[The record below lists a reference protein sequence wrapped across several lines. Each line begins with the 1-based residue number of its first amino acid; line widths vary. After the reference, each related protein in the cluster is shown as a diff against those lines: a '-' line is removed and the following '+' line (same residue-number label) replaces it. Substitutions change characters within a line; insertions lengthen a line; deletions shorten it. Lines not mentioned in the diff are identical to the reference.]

1 MKRICV
7 FAGSS
12 PGAREE
18 YAAAARSLGR
28 SLVFRHLGLVYGG
41 GDIGLMG
48 ILADTVLEEGGEVIG
63 VIPRA
68 LVNREIAHRAVTEL
82 RVVRSMHDR
91 KAQMAELADGFVVL
105 PGGLGTLEEFLE
117 ILTWAQL
124 GIHHKPVGVLNVSGY
139 YDTLLEFLDQTVVE
153 QFVQDKNR
161 KMVLVEER
169 PEALLDRFE
178 RYAPPEV
185 RQWADSSE
193 T

>member
-18 YAAAARSLGR
+18 YAAAARSLAR

-48 ILADTVLEEGGEVIG
+48 ILADTVLDEGGEVIG

-68 LVNREIAHRAVTEL
+68 LVDREIAHRALTEL

-139 YDTLLEFLDQTVVE
+139 YDALLEFLDQTVAE

-169 PEALLDRFE
+169 PEPLLDRFE
-178 RYAPPEV
+178 RHIPPDV

>member
-12 PGAREE
+12 HGLRGD
-18 YAAAARSLGR
+18 YADTTRSLAR
-28 SLVFRHLGLVYGG
+28 ALAVRKLDLVYGG

-48 ILADTVLEEGGEVIG
+48 ILADTALEEGGQVIG

-68 LVNREIAHRAVTEL
+68 LADREIAHLGLTDL
-82 RVVRSMHDR
+82 RIVSSMHDR
-91 KAQMAELADGFVVL
+91 KALMADLADGFIVL

-139 YDTLLEFLDQTVVE
+139 YDILLEFLDQTVAE
-153 QFVQDKNR
+153 QFVRDKNR
-161 KMVLVEER
+161 KMVLVEEH

-178 RYAPPEV
+178 QYTPPDV
-185 RQWADSSE
+185 RQWEDDSK

>member
-12 PGAREE
+12 PGLREE
-18 YAAAARSLGR
+18 YSAAARSLAR

-48 ILADTVLEEGGEVIG
+48 VLADTVLDEGGEVIG

-68 LVNREIAHRAVTEL
+68 LLDREIAHRTLTEL
-82 RVVRSMHDR
+82 RVVSSMHDR

-124 GIHHKPVGVLNVSGY
+124 GIHHKPVGVLNVAGY

-153 QFVQDKNR
+153 RFVKDENR
-161 KMVLVEER
+161 RMVLVEER
-169 PEALLDRFE
+169 PEALLDCFE
-178 RYAPPEV
+178 RYTPPEV

>member
-18 YAAAARSLGR
+18 YAAAARSLAR
-28 SLVFRHLGLVYGG
+28 ALVFRHLGLVYGG

-68 LVNREIAHRAVTEL
+68 LVDREIAHRALTEL

-91 KAQMAELADGFVVL
+91 KAQMADLADGFIVL

-139 YDTLLEFLDQTVVE
+139 YDTLLEFLDQTVAE

-161 KMVLVEER
+161 KMVLAEER

-178 RYAPPEV
+178 RYAPTDV